1 MFFTRA
7 ILVSTL
13 LATLLIGCNKVD
25 TPPTP
30 TLGGATGSVA
40 APASTLPPSDAKL
53 PAAQA
58 GTTPDSGNA
67 SGPSQATSRQLS
79 NEQEST
85 AMPLPGQANN
95 HSTANPTGDKK

>member
-13 LATLLIGCNKVD
+13 LATLLIGCNKID
-25 TPPTP
+25 TPPPPTP
-30 TLGGATGSVA
+30 GGAPGSVA

-58 GTTPDSGNA
+58 GTSRDSGNA
-67 SGPSQATSRQLS
+67 SGPSQATARQLS
-79 NEQEST
+79 NEQESS

-95 HSTANPTGDKK
+95 HSTANPTGEKK

>member
-13 LATLLIGCNKVD
+13 LATLLIGCNKID

-40 APASTLPPSDAKL
+40 APASALPPSDAKL
-53 PAAQA
+53 PAAQS
-58 GTTPDSGNA
+58 GTSPNSGDA

-79 NEQEST
+79 NEQESS
-85 AMPLPGQANN
+85 AMPLPGQVNN
-95 HSTANPTGDKK
+95 HSSANPTGEKK